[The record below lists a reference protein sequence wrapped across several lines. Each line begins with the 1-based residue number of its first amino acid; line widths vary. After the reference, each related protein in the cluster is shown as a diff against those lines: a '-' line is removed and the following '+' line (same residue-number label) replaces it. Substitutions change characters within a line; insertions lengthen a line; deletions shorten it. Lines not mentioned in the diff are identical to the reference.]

1 MKRTCVLG
9 ALAVVALTQAG
20 CATQVMSLPLAAA
33 GGQSRGGVPATV
45 GQQAQAQTPGR
56 SQRGNVSNPEWS
68 VPVYFG
74 QQDHPPVKSQLGD
87 VSYSVRVARK
97 VSDPEGAC
105 HQALAEAVRKL
116 RTAAHERQANAVIDV
131 STRFHSTETNSSSDF
146 TCGVSPSA
154 AAIAVRGQLVVL
166 DSN

>member
-1 MKRTCVLG
+1 MKRTYVLG

-33 GGQSRGGVPATV
+33 GGQSGGGTQVNV
-45 GQQAQAQTPGR
+45 VQQAQTSGR
-56 SQRGNVSNPEWS
+56 SQRGSVASPEWS

-97 VSDPEGAC
+97 VSNPEDAC
-105 HQALAEAVRKL
+105 RQALAEAIHKL
-116 RTAAHERQANAVIDV
+116 RGAAHDRQANAVIGV
-131 STRFHSTETNSSSDF
+131 STRFHSTETNSSADF

-166 DSN
+166 ESN